1 MPMYTDQTDVA
12 ASPDSVFRFVSD
24 IANLPKYLPTVH
36 GARSQPSERVEVDG
50 QANGHAYHST
60 GWFNVDAAGRIMTW
74 GSDGA
79 NDYSGKMEVSG
90 EGDRSKVQCSLQFA
104 PSADIKDA
112 MDKHQGG
119 PSEAMTNGLRASLAS
134 IKDICEGT
142 GGKHTGSAD

>member
-1 MPMYTDQTDVA
+1 
-12 ASPDSVFRFVSD
+12 
-24 IANLPKYLPTVH
+24 
-36 GARSQPSERVEVDG
+36 
-50 QANGHAYHST
+50 
-60 GWFNVDAAGRIMTW
+60 MTW

-142 GGKHTGSAD
+142 GGKHAGSAD